1 MEVTMENINLYKRAL
16 NKWNF
21 IKTFYFKLAIVIL
34 FNISYMCF
42 LYFRKGELMNH
53 VSLYFLFFSVMY
65 LAYHILKF
73 VLINFFMNSNKNF
86 TLEKKE
92 IFFFSHVSFFLILLM
107 MNVIVDL
114 NRTVYKKDIFEDYSS
129 FLFWLGIIAI
139 HGIIVFNPFKK
150 WEKRKMA
157 ELINKQEEN
166 ARKWK

>member
-1 MEVTMENINLYKRAL
+1 MENNNLYKRAI

-21 IKTFYFKLAIVIL
+21 VKTFYFKLGIVII

-92 IFFFSHVSFFLILLM
+92 IFFFSHFSFFLILLM

-166 ARKWK
+166 AKKWK

>member
-1 MEVTMENINLYKRAL
+1 
-16 NKWNF
+16 
-21 IKTFYFKLAIVIL
+21 
-34 FNISYMCF
+34 
-42 LYFRKGELMNH
+42 MNH

>member
-1 MEVTMENINLYKRAL
+1 MENNNLYKRAI

-21 IKTFYFKLAIVIL
+21 VKTFYFKLAIVII

>member
-1 MEVTMENINLYKRAL
+1 MENNNLYKRAL

-42 LYFRKGELMNH
+42 LYIRKGELMNH

-166 ARKWK
+166 AKKWK

>member
-1 MEVTMENINLYKRAL
+1 MENINLYKRAL

-73 VLINFFMNSNKNF
+73 VLMNLFINSFKNL
-86 TLEKKE
+86 T
-92 IFFFSHVSFFLILLM
+92 FLINELKTSFSLSTLSSD
-107 MNVIVDL
+107 NFLFVL
-114 NRTVYKKDIFEDYSS
+114 FS
-129 FLFWLGIIAI
+129 FLFLS
-139 HGIIVFNPFKK
+139 
-150 WEKRKMA
+150 
-157 ELINKQEEN
+157 L
-166 ARKWK
+166 

>member
-73 VLINFFMNSNKNF
+73 VLMNLFINSFKNL

-129 FLFWLGIIAI
+129 FLFWFSIIFI

-150 WEKRKMA
+150 WEERKVA
-157 ELINKQEEN
+157 ELINREEEKFKN
-166 ARKWK
+166 FK